1 MTVAPTRDLLHLGR
15 VARAVFAT
23 VVCGLAIGSFAWD
36 LLFLDLFDP
45 PGIVFAAL
53 PLLPFAIVGSLLVI
67 RVAGGPIGWL
77 LATAGAL
84 LQVMLLSQAYGYAS
98 LYAGA
103 ALPGGAL
110 ALWLGTVSGSVLV
123 GPVVAAMILFP
134 DGRPP
139 SRMFA
144 ILLWVGVAAGV
155 IVTMASALADQPILV
170 PLPYTGLHVGD
181 APRSI
186 PNPFAVHGPVG
197 DALLLAASAIYS
209 VVPLMLI
216 PPLALVVRFRRSRG
230 IERAQ
235 LKWLTYSATIAFG
248 VFVAK
253 FVISQGPVR
262 VLAETASLFALGLL
276 PIAIG
281 FAVTRYRLYDIDVLI
296 NRTLVYGALS
306 AVLVAAYV
314 TGVAAFQ
321 FLLSPLTA
329 GSPIAV
335 AASTL
340 AVVALFHPLRRRI
353 QDLVDRRFYRQ
364 RYDAERTLDLFSDRL
379 RDHIDI
385 DMLERELVAIAGD
398 TMRPT
403 HASVWLRER
412 AP

>member
-1 MTVAPTRDLLHLGR
+1 MTVPTTRGWLRGLASWRG
-15 VARAVFAT
+15 VFAT
-23 VVCGLAIGSFAWD
+23 VVCVIAIGSFAAD
-36 LLFLDLFDP
+36 LVFLELFDP
-45 PGIVFAAL
+45 PGLVFAAL
-53 PLLPFAIVGSLLVI
+53 PLLPFAVVGSLLVV
-67 RVAGGPIGWL
+67 RRAGGPIGWL
-77 LATAGAL
+77 LGAAGAF
-84 LQVMLLSQAYGYAS
+84 LQLMLLMQAYGYAS
-98 LYAGA
+98 LYTGA
-103 ALPGGAL
+103 ALRGGEL
-110 ALWLGTVSGSVLV
+110 ALWLGSVSGSALV
-123 GPVVAAMILFP
+123 VPVVAAMVLFP

-139 SRMFA
+139 SRTFA
-144 ILLWVGVAAGV
+144 ILMWVGVAAGV
-155 IVTMASALADQPILV
+155 TVTVTSALADQPILV

-186 PNPFAVHGPVG
+186 PNPFALHGPVG
-197 DALLLAASAIYS
+197 DLLLLAASVIYN
-209 VVPLMLI
+209 VVPLMLVA
-216 PPLALVVRFRRSRG
+216 PLALVVRFRRSRG
-230 IERAQ
+230 TERAQ
-235 LKWLTYSATIAFG
+235 LKWLTYTAAISFG
-248 VFVAK
+248 LFVAK
-253 FVISQGPVR
+253 FVISQGPIR
-262 VLAETASLFALGLL
+262 VLAETTSLFALGLL
-276 PIAIG
+276 PVAIAI
-281 FAVTRYRLYDIDVLI
+281 AVTRYRLYDIDVLI

-340 AVVALFHPLRRRI
+340 GVVALFQPLRRRI
-353 QDLVDRRFYRQ
+353 QTVVDRRFYRQ

-385 DMLERELVAIAGD
+385 DMLERELVAIARD